1 MPRNINGLGAEPQYN
16 KLYDN
21 FFKCLYNLN
30 PEFTR
35 DPKDPEARD
44 FIIDATMLIEAANYL
59 ETIPAVRVVVEANLL
74 RLNQIIWKHLC
85 ARPEGWIHLAARL
98 QSPLIF
104 REAML
109 HIIGRFHLK
118 NGIKEKFLTSDEHG
132 EMGRKIWDLIV
143 KKAKELKDKKLR
155 VERHLLEYYPPRML
169 HKENDTHVPGR
180 AIYAN
185 DIYLWQAL
193 TIFRQY
199 CGSAFVANYHH
210 RSCDGGLAFYRTIA
224 AGGGAYLRP
233 ETLNSYYQCFSM
245 SGKGKSCLAVALET
259 IKNDMKPLVKYLH
272 VDRSQGVRGKHDP
285 QLDHLTCTEILDE
298 EFPWYVAPIVRQD
311 GDVEMRGA
319 L

>member
-1 MPRNINGLGAEPQYN
+1 MPRNINGLGAGTQYN

-21 FFKCLYNLN
+21 FFKCLYNIS
-30 PEFTR
+30 PEFSSTLN
-35 DPKDPEARD
+35 DPEARD

-59 ETIPAVRVVVEANLL
+59 EAIPAVRVVVEANLL
-74 RLNQIIWKHLC
+74 RLNQVIWMHLC

-109 HIIGRFHLK
+109 HIVGRFHLK
-118 NGIKEKFLTSDEHG
+118 NGVKEHFLISDQHG

-143 KKAKELKDKKLR
+143 KKGKELKDKKLR

-169 HKENDTHVPGR
+169 HKETDTTIPGR

-185 DIYLWQAL
+185 DIYIWQAL

-199 CGSAFVANYHH
+199 CGSAFLANYHH
-210 RSCDGGLAFYRTIA
+210 RASDGGLAFYRTIA

-233 ETLNSYYQCFSM
+233 ETLDSFYTCFAM
-245 SGKGKSCLAVALET
+245 SSKGKACLAIALEH
-259 IKNDMKPLVKYLH
+259 IKNDMKPLVKDLL
-272 VDRSQGVRGKHDP
+272 VDHSQGVRGKHDP
-285 QLDHLTCTEILDE
+285 PLDHLTCTEIFEE
-298 EFPWYVAPIVRQD
+298 EFPWYVPPTDD
-311 GDVEMRGA
+311 GDIEMEGS